1 MDFRVLALAVGN
13 FVTAC
18 SAIVVVGL
26 LNEIAADMQ
35 VSVAV
40 AGLLSAA
47 FAATSA
53 VLAPVVGI
61 LGSHVPRRTV
71 LVAAIAIN
79 ALGSLGSA
87 LAPTFGV
94 LMGFRMLVGSSIG
107 AYIPAAVTTAGMIAP
122 PDQRGRAIFMITM
135 GASIAQVFGVPL
147 GVWFGGISGWRN
159 TLLIFSLLGAIVCV
173 TQIRIIPNHLRAVPF
188 NMQSWGELRRHR
200 PILMTLLVSALQS
213 TGSMMSMTYLAP
225 QLRDSLQATPNTIS
239 LLLGIFGLAGLVGSF
254 IGIRNLD
261 RVGPQRISIFAL
273 GMMAANFALW
283 QFAHGSFVLTALAMC
298 LWGVGFIMIGTAQQ
312 TRLVLIS
319 PKLAPVSVAFNT
331 SCVFGGSAIGA
342 TLGSATIAFADLR
355 ALTGMSLGIIL
366 AALAIQIMS
375 PPPVAHSASHAR

>member
-18 SAIVVVGL
+18 SAFVVVGL

-53 VLAPVVGI
+53 VLAPIVGI
-61 LGSHVPRRTV
+61 LGSHVSRRTV
-71 LVAAIAIN
+71 LVSAIGIN

-94 LMGFRMLVGSSIG
+94 LMGFRMLLGGSIG

-122 PDQRGRAIFMITM
+122 ADQRGRAIFMITM

-147 GVWFGGISGWRN
+147 GVWFGGFAGWRT
-159 TLLIFSLLGAIVCV
+159 TLMVFSLIGAVVCL
-173 TQIRIIPNHLRAVPF
+173 TQWRAIPDHLRAVPF
-188 NMQSWGELRRHR
+188 NMQSWGELRRNR
-200 PILMTLLVSALQS
+200 PILITLLVSAMQS
-213 TGSMMSMTYLAP
+213 SGSMMSLTYLAP

-239 LLLGIFGLAGLVGSF
+239 LILGIFGFAGVVGSF
-254 IGIRNLD
+254 VGIRNLD
-261 RVGPQRISIFAL
+261 RVGPHRISILAL
-273 GMMAANFALW
+273 SMMAANFALW
-283 QFAHGSFVLTALAMC
+283 QFAHGSFVVTVLAMS
-298 LWGVGFIMIGTAQQ
+298 LWGAGFIMIGTAQQ
-312 TRLVLIS
+312 TRLVMIS

-331 SCVFGGSAIGA
+331 SCVFGGSALGA
-342 TLGSATIAFADLR
+342 TLGSATIAFAGLA
-355 ALTGMSLGIIL
+355 ALTWVSLGIIL
-366 AALAIQIMS
+366 CALAILILF
-375 PPPVAHSASHAR
+375 PPPVAHSGTHAR